1 MPATERDVI
10 YHSPGGV
17 ALQAR
22 LYVPEGKGPFPGVIG
37 VHGGRWCAEDR
48 FTNAVIDR
56 ALAESGC
63 LVMALDFRMPPA
75 VKYPLPVADIN
86 FAIRWLRAN
95 AQDLSVDPTCIGAV
109 GTSSGGHQ
117 ILLNALRPDDPAY
130 RRDHDKAVDAVRAD
144 LAFVVACWPVSDP
157 RARYA
162 YARERAMD
170 LHVRSHEAYW
180 ADEAEMDAGSPM
192 RIVQDGK
199 ADRLPPLLLIQGS
212 ADVVLSPKM
221 SERFA
226 DAYRAAGGPVELRT
240 YADQPHTF
248 ITKDPEGASSKQALA
263 DICAFVSKEI
273 ARSWHDRET

>member
-1 MPATERDVI
+1 MPATERDII
-10 YHSPGGV
+10 YHRPGGE

-22 LYVPEGKGPFPGVIG
+22 LYVPEGRGPFPGIIG

-48 FTNAVIDR
+48 LTNAVIDR
-56 ALAESGC
+56 ALADAGC

-95 AQDLSVDPTCIGAV
+95 APALSVDPDCIGGL

-117 ILLNALRPDDPAY
+117 ILLNALRPDDPVY
-130 RRDHDKAVDAVRAD
+130 RREHDTALHAIRAD

-157 RARYA
+157 RARYV

-170 LHVRSHEAYW
+170 LHVRSHDAYW

-199 ADRLPPLLLIQGS
+199 AERLPPLLLIQGS
-212 ADVVLSPKM
+212 ADVVLSPNM

-226 DAYRAAGGPVELRT
+226 EAYRAAGGSVKLRT

-248 ITKDPEGASSKQALA
+248 ITKDPEGASSRQALA
-263 DICAFVSKEI
+263 DICAFVSAEV
-273 ARSWHDRET
+273 ARSSHDRET